1 MTAAATQMRRE
12 IGEIPDVVERL
23 VAESQSELGAVA
35 RAIDRAKPGWV
46 MMAGRGTSD
55 HAAVYAQYLFET
67 HLGLPTG
74 LVKPS
79 VTTIYGTELDWS
91 GGLVVAISQ
100 SGRSP
105 NVDKL
110 NNTPPLTGALT
121 MPKTNDVVEV
131 IESARRSGALTLAI
145 TNEPESPLAAAAEL
159 NIGCRA
165 GHELAVPAT
174 KTYVAEL
181 GALAALVGTLR
192 PSSGI
197 AEALARIPDALRG
210 TLALSDAWLDGAGTE
225 VIAALASA
233 DRALLVSRGYNLATA
248 FELALKLKETCG
260 LFAEAY
266 STADFAHGPLVLA
279 GAGVPTLAIRPGGPM
294 GELVDATV
302 AAVDQRGGR
311 TTVIGGPEVIG
322 QDGALALPD
331 AVLEALSPLL
341 FVIPGQLLVEA
352 TARHRG
358 IDPDSPA
365 GLLKVTLTH

>member
-1 MTAAATQMRRE
+1 MAGATQMRRE
-12 IGEIPDVVERL
+12 IEEIPAVIERL
-23 VAESQSELGAVA
+23 VAESSSELAAAAEVIG
-35 RAIDRAKPGWV
+35 RANPGWI
-46 MMAGRGTSD
+46 MIAGRGTSD
-55 HAAVYAQYLFET
+55 HAGVYAQYLFET

-79 VTTIYGTELDWS
+79 VTTIYGTDLDWS

-105 NVDKL
+105 
-110 NNTPPLTGALT
+110 
-121 MPKTNDVVEV
+121 DVVEV
-131 IESARRSGALTLAI
+131 VEAARRSGALTLAI
-145 TNEPESPLAAAAEL
+145 TNEADSPLAAAAEL
-159 NIGCRA
+159 NLACRA

-181 GALAALVGTLR
+181 AALAALVGALR

-197 AEALARIPDALRG
+197 GSALASIPDAVRG
-210 TLALSDAWLDGAGTE
+210 TLALTDAWLVGPAAT
-225 VIAALASA
+225 VVTALAA
-233 DRALLVSRGYNLATA
+233 GDRALLVSRGYNLATA

-266 STADFAHGPLVLA
+266 STADFAHGPLVLS
-279 GAGVPTLAIRPGGPM
+279 GAGVPTLAIRPGGEM

-302 AAVDQRGGR
+302 TAVADRGGH
-311 TTVIGGPEVIG
+311 TTVIGGPEVAG
-322 QDGALALPD
+322 RDGALALPY
-331 AVLEALSPLL
+331 AVPESLSPLL
-341 FVIPGQLLVEA
+341 LIVPGQLLVEA
-352 TARHRG
+352 TARRRG